1 MFRCK
6 FSLALL
12 LVLPS
17 ATLNMH
23 AQDIA
28 GQWQGTIQSG
38 HPLRVVLK
46 VSLDSAGKLQ
56 AYLVS
61 IDQGPDHIPVTTI
74 SMTHGELDFSIAMI
88 QGTYHGKLSDEI
100 SRVDGTWTQ
109 GSPLPLVFQ
118 RATEETSWLTKS
130 TTRLIAV
137 APGVSL
143 EVIDWGGS
151 GRRLFS
157 LPDWETRPI
166 SSTTL
171 RRNSCRSTTRM
182 ESRGEVLARQARRF
196 PMVPTTAQISLETM
210 F

>member
-6 FSLALL
+6 FGLALL

-17 ATLNMH
+17 ATVNMH
-23 AQDIA
+23 AQDMA
-28 GQWQGTIQSG
+28 GQWQGTIKTDQ
-38 HPLRVVLK
+38 PLRVVLK

-61 IDQGPDHIPVTTI
+61 IDQSPDHIPVTTI
-74 SMTHGELDFSIAMI
+74 SVTHGELDVSIAML
-88 QGTYHGKLSDEI
+88 QGIYRGRLSDDG
-100 SRVDGTWTQ
+100 SRIDGTWTQ
-109 GSPLPLVFQ
+109 GSPLPLDLQ

-137 APGVSL
+137 APGVSP

-151 GRRLFS
+151 GPPWFS
-157 LPDWETRPI
+157 LPDWETRPM
-166 SSTTL
+166 SSITL
-171 RRNSCRSTTRM
+171 CRNSCRSITPM
-182 ESRGEVLARQARRF
+182 GLRGAVLARRARRF
-196 PMVPTTAQISLETM
+196 PMIPTTAQISLGTM